1 MNVARQAQEADL
13 VEQAIVSGSARPPAA
28 PGLTPTVS
36 VPIAPPMSPAQMQ
49 VMNQQQYLPTY
60 APSSPQASNATRVTV
75 VGGEESA
82 GVDILVQ
89 LTLSTTIQGTVTTR
103 LDDGVAVQLSLLS
116 DDPTIDS
123 SQPNSARLDQNG
135 KFSFRA
141 VAPGKYTI
149 MAQTVPG
156 QPPITFVNG
165 QVVGPQPAPIVLA
178 DTQKMWGKAQVTVT
192 GEPQIDATVSLQ
204 PTRSISGMVVF
215 DMAKQPDLTRSRI
228 MVTVNPAPSPQTMF
242 FGQAPQAQVGPD
254 GRFTLTGVMPGRLI
268 IRGSGFVMKS
278 AVAGGQDTLDFPL
291 EFTGE
296 RDVTDAVL
304 TFTDTPTE
312 LSGTLTDSAGKPASD
327 MMIVV
332 AASDNR
338 YWMPGSRRI
347 VVTRPSQDGRYTIRS
362 LPPGAYLIAA
372 VSDLENGGQY
382 DPEFLRTLP
391 AVSVP
396 LTIIEGGK
404 VTQDLRV
411 K

>member
-1 MNVARQAQEADL
+1 
-13 VEQAIVSGSARPPAA
+13 
-28 PGLTPTVS
+28 
-36 VPIAPPMSPAQMQ
+36 
-49 VMNQQQYLPTY
+49 MNQQQYLPTY